1 MELKVENAV
10 IMAAGTSSRFAP
22 LSYERHKAMT
32 VVKGEVLIERQ
43 IEQLQAA
50 GIPEIYLV
58 TGYKAEQFDYLVSK
72 YRVKLL
78 HNPDYLVRN
87 NNSSIWAARQV
98 LGNSYLCSSDNY
110 FTENP
115 FRAEVDHAY
124 YAAEYAEGTTAEWCM
139 TEDAQGN
146 ISSVTIGGEKA
157 WYMLGHTFC
166 SREFSERFLS
176 ILAAEYDLPE
186 TAGKL
191 WESIFMAHLDVLK
204 MKIEKYPPK
213 VIYEFDTL
221 DELREFDK
229 SYRTDTRSALLKAA
243 ASRLGVREEDLT
255 HIESLKS
262 RTAEA
267 IGFSFDCGDKRYGWL
282 YDTGALEEFPPAK
295 TIKA

>member
-1 MELKVENAV
+1 MKADNAI

-32 VVKGEVLIERQ
+32 VVRGEVLIERQ

-50 GIPEIYLV
+50 GIPEIYIV

-72 YRVKLL
+72 YRVRLL
-78 HNPDYLVRN
+78 HNSDYLTRN
-87 NNSSIWAARQV
+87 NNSSVWAARQV

-110 FTENP
+110 FTVNP
-115 FRAEVDHAY
+115 FHKEADHAY

-139 TEDAQGN
+139 TEDTDGN
-146 ISSVTIGGEKA
+146 ISNVTIGGEKA
-157 WYMLGHTFC
+157 WYMLGHTFW

-176 ILAAEYDLPE
+176 VLAAEYDLPE

-191 WESIFMAHLDVLK
+191 WESIFAAHLDILK
-204 MKIEKYPPK
+204 MKIEKYAPG

-229 SYRTDTRSALLKAA
+229 SYCTDTRSVFLKAA
-243 ASRLGVREEDLT
+243 ASRLGVREEDIT
-255 HIESLKS
+255 HITSLKS
-262 RTAEA
+262 HTAEA
-267 IGFSFDCGDKRYGWL
+267 IGFSFDCGGKRYGCL
-282 YDTGALEEFPPAK
+282 YDTGALEELAPTHA
-295 TIKA
+295 I